1 MFFYVHIYCMSVG
14 SQLDINN
21 EEKSFCDINKMGT
34 FCKKNVQTRWDE
46 RHSIVATH
54 YGTAL

>member
-21 EEKSFCDINKMGT
+21 EEKSFCDTNKMGT
-34 FCKKNVQTRWDE
+34 FCKKKY
-46 RHSIVATH
+46 RHAGMKDIP
-54 YGTAL
+54 